1 MGFCQDSDV
10 KKVGKPQQVRA
21 RRKSLQAPWW
31 GRPQFQHLGG
41 EVRRNP
47 SSRPDG
53 AIWGDSSQNRTKQ
66 KQKPNKRELKSSF
79 LETLRNRPLTWGPPI
94 SACLCCHILPLSWS
108 TQLRFTKTGP
118 QPSGSSFPLAL
129 SLTVQRTHL
138 AMPPGFFPDTPPAL
152 LMPVP
157 SKEYAGGSDLAN
169 CCVCLH

>member
-1 MGFCQDSDV
+1 MGFCEDSDV

-21 RRKSLQAPWW
+21 RKKSLQAPWW

-79 LETLRNRPLTWGPPI
+79 LETLRNRPLTWGPLI

-108 TQLRFTKTGP
+108 TRLRFTKTGP
-118 QPSGSSFPLAL
+118 QPSGSSFPLAFVFDRPKNA
-129 SLTVQRTHL
+129 SRL
-138 AMPPGFFPDTPPAL
+138 APRIFP
-152 LMPVP
+152 
-157 SKEYAGGSDLAN
+157 
-169 CCVCLH
+169 